1 MKAEEQK
8 LKTYRDEF
16 NGRWLQSRPDI
27 RNNYVIKK
35 ALLRK
40 SIRIILRLNHQLL
53 KMKGKQTETLKLGN
67 LKPVDW
73 KLHFV
78 QDDWGK
84 TISRCSVTSKISYS
98 GVPLSNATASKNTF
112 NEEKKDLRIKWLIM
126 FPCPFISFPPPT
138 AAVNVS
144 KMMLSTKQAK
154 WKKGNQ
160 ASFKQV
166 YNTV

>member
-1 MKAEEQK
+1 MNQKLKILAELKAEEQK

-67 LKPVDW
+67 LKPVD
-73 KLHFV
+73 
-78 QDDWGK
+78 
-84 TISRCSVTSKISYS
+84 
-98 GVPLSNATASKNTF
+98 
-112 NEEKKDLRIKWLIM
+112 
-126 FPCPFISFPPPT
+126 
-138 AAVNVS
+138 
-144 KMMLSTKQAK
+144 
-154 WKKGNQ
+154 
-160 ASFKQV
+160 
-166 YNTV
+166 